1 MIGVVPEHE
10 LERPV
15 GLGLR
20 HLPECG
26 PAKKGA
32 AAFVSGAAEWSAR
45 YHAANDSSERV
56 LKPRIAA
63 AKGPGE
69 ENHGDRLDTTHH
81 EGIHVP
87 RNHSPGPPARSRAR
101 GRRQAG
107 PPDGRPQRPLPRGR
121 YGELSA

>member
-1 MIGVVPEHE
+1 MQLGVAVARRRVEMIEVVAEHE
-10 LERPV
+10 LEGTV

-20 HLPECG
+20 DPPECG
-26 PAKKGA
+26 RAKKRA
-32 AAFVSGAAEWSAR
+32 AALVSGAAEWSAR

-56 LKPRIAA
+56 LKPRIGA

-87 RNHSPGPPARSRAR
+87 RNHSPGPSARGRAR
-101 GRRQAG
+101 GRRQA
-107 PPDGRPQRPLPRGR
+107 
-121 YGELSA
+121 